1 MPESRSRRKS
11 EYTPPPAKAA
21 VKTGNPRWLV
31 PLMVALLLIGLAWVV
46 VYYVSSA
53 RYPVPGFGQGNL
65 FVGFGIILVGFFLA
79 TRWR

>member
-11 EYTPPPAKAA
+11 DYTPPPAKAP

-31 PLMVALLLIGLAWVV
+31 PLMVGLLLLGLVWVV
-46 VYYVSSA
+46 VYYLTSA
-53 RYPVPGFGQGNL
+53 RYPIPGIGQGNL
-65 FVGFGIILVGFFLA
+65 FAGFGIILVGFFLS